1 MKKFLW
7 LITLL
12 AITAFTYK
20 STPPKADE
28 VIKNAA
34 YTSYFSKTYKQPLYV
49 KYTLYKGGG
58 ECSRSSFR
66 FKNDTKLEMATQKDY
81 AGSGYDQGHLANAE
95 DFAFDC
101 KLDEL
106 TFRFYNCLPQT
117 PNLNR
122 GVWKKWESE
131 IRKESQIDSLV
142 VICGGHFTEKKTIG
156 KDVWVPTYCW
166 KVVQSASTLKIKH
179 VLYFENDND
188 ATYKV
193 LKLEELES
201 ILGYKIPIKKK

>member
-1 MKKFLW
+1 MKKLLW
-7 LITLL
+7 LIPIL
-12 AITAFTYK
+12 AILSFSSQK
-20 STPPKADE
+20 SPFKIDE
-28 VIKNAA
+28 IIANKA
-34 YTSYFSKTYKQPLYV
+34 YTSYYCKAIKEPLYV

-58 ECSRSSFR
+58 DCDRSSFR
-66 FKNDTKLEMATQKDY
+66 FKNDTKIVTATQKDY
-81 AGSGYDQGHLANAE
+81 AATGYDQGHLANAE

-122 GVWKKWESE
+122 GVWKKWETE
-131 IRKESQIDSLV
+131 IRKESHSDSLV

-156 KDVWVPTYCW
+156 NGVWVPTHCW

-188 ATYKV
+188 ATYQE
-193 LKLEELES
+193 LKISELER
-201 ILGYKIPIKKK
+201 ILGYKIPIKK